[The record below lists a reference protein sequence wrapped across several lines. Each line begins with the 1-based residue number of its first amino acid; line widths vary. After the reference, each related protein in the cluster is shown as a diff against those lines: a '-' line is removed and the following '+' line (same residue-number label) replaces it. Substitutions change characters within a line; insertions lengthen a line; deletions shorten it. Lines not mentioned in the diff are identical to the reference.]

1 MKLNRKIKSKLLVK
15 QKKEFFKTRKAIL
28 EACFLR
34 SSRKIGLKKL
44 NIRRNDEACQDTK
57 LLLYKDNP
65 RQTYDFIRANLRM
78 NKFLRKITKEHLKD
92 IKTTT
97 LMKKYRRTENE

>member
-44 NIRRNDEACQDTK
+44 NIRRNDETCQDTK
-57 LLLYKDNP
+57 LLLHKRNP
-65 RQTYDFIRANLRM
+65 RQTYDFVKLNLQM
-78 NKFLRKITKEHLKD
+78 NKILRKIAKAHLKKRK
-92 IKTTT
+92 ITI
-97 LMKKYRRTENE
+97 LMKRYGRTENE